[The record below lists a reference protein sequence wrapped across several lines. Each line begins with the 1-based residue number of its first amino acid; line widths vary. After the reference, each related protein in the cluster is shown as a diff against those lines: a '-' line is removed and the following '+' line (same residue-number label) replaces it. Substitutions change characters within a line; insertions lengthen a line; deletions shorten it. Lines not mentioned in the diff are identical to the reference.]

1 MSICSR
7 KYQREKSNTIRL
19 REPVKERS
27 GENRSC
33 QREDEI
39 NWENNVRSRTR
50 SECYGFGSELDEDP
64 KLEFLNN
71 LWGLGSE

>member
-7 KYQREKSNTIRL
+7 KYPREKSKTIRL
-19 REPVKERS
+19 REPVIKERS

-39 NWENNVRSRTR
+39 NWENNDRSRTR
-50 SECYGFGSELDEDP
+50 SECYGFGSENWIRIQSWN
-64 KLEFLNN
+64 F
-71 LWGLGSE
+71 